1 MAIFTDEQLEVL
13 KSRRDSEGKILID
26 ESMPEDLKQAIA
38 FVNEH
43 NIDLFNNNI
52 DQVTP
57 EELADEEEEVDLDF
71 SAGVDDAEDD
81 DTEFS
86 QVEKID
92 LLDIDDNI
100 SEDELDDL
108 NEFI

>member
-1 MAIFTDEQLEVL
+1 MAIFTDEQLEIL
-13 KSRRDSEGKILID
+13 KSKRDSEGKILID
-26 ESMPEDLKQAIA
+26 DSMPEDLKQAIS

-57 EELADEEEEVDLDF
+57 EELADVEEEVDPDF
-71 SAGVDDAEDD
+71 SIGVDDANSDD
-81 DTEFS
+81 DEFS
-86 QVEKID
+86 PIEKID